1 MKLRQLTLAGYA
13 IGLLVGVGLVLTY
26 GAMEVSSTPRFC
38 GSCHVMEPYYES
50 WVSSS
55 HANIACVDCHIPP
68 GIAAELRKKYEALSM
83 VARYFTGTYGTNPW
97 AEVEDTACLECHE
110 RRLLAGTEVFGDV
123 LFDHR
128 PHLTELRRGKRLRC
142 TSCHSQIVQGSH
154 ITVTATSCILCH
166 FKGEAAGEDASRCTL
181 CHQIPDRVVDA
192 SGLAFDHGDVA
203 RFDMA
208 CEACHSPPR
217 SDAGGVPRERCV
229 TCHNDPVRLA
239 AYGEG
244 ELLHRTHVTDHKV
257 ECTHCHLEIEHVAP
271 RHVEAASSECGA
283 CHGGGHAAA
292 RDLYA
297 GLGGKGVPPMPD
309 VMFRAGVRCE
319 GCHFEDGGGSARKA
333 GAVSCMSCHGP
344 GYLKIY
350 EGWRRSLGE
359 RTTAVRRSLDATS
372 RSIGGSVPA
381 VLEDARANV
390 ELVERGRGI
399 HNLRYSLAL
408 LDAAYSQLNEARSAK
423 GLGRLAPSWPRAAA
437 AGECLECHAGA
448 ELATVEVFGRRFP
461 HRRHAIASGLA
472 CERCHRTHEERA
484 AEGGGALKLGAGSC
498 QACHHGSVGA
508 AGSAPPDCLG
518 CHAGIRDRTFPVE
531 LGEFSH
537 AVHVDDMELEC
548 AACHG
553 AAPAL
558 ARAPESAVCSDCH

>member
-1 MKLRQLTLAGYA
+1 MRLREITLAGYA
-13 IGLLVGVGLVLTY
+13 VGLLAGVGLVATY

-50 WVSSS
+50 WVTSS

-68 GIAAELRKKYEALSM
+68 GITAEFRKKYEALSM

-97 AEVEDTACLECHE
+97 AEVEDSACLECHE
-110 RRLLAGTEVFGDV
+110 RRLLAGSEVFGDV

-166 FKGEAAGEDASRCTL
+166 FKGETARSGASRCTL
-181 CHQIPDRVVDA
+181 CHQIPEGVVDA
-192 SGLAFDHGDVA
+192 GGLAFDHGDVA
-203 RFDMA
+203 RFDMD
-208 CEACHSPPR
+208 CESCHTPPR
-217 SDAGGVPRERCV
+217 PDAGGVPRERCV

-239 AYGEG
+239 AYGDG
-244 ELLHRTHVTDHKV
+244 DLLHKTHVTDHKV

-271 RHVEAASSECGA
+271 RHAEATTSECGA
-283 CHGGGHAAA
+283 CHGGGHTPA

-309 VMFRAGVRCE
+309 AMYRAGVRCE
-319 GCHFEDGGGSARKA
+319 GCHFEDGGGAARKA

-350 EGWRRSLGE
+350 EGWRRSLAE
-359 RTTAVRRSLDATS
+359 RVGGVRRALDATS
-372 RSIGGSVPA
+372 RAVGGAVPA
-381 VLEDARANV
+381 LADARANV

-399 HNLRYSLAL
+399 HNLRFSLAL
-408 LDAAYSQLNEARSAK
+408 LDAAHEQLNEARSGR
-423 GLGRLAPSWPRAAA
+423 GLGRLPAPWRQAAA
-437 AGECLECHAGA
+437 AGDCGECHAGA
-448 ELATVEVFGRRFP
+448 ELATVDAFGRRFP
-461 HRRHAIASGLA
+461 HERHAVTAGLA

-484 AEGGGALKLGAGSC
+484 AAGGEGLKIGAGSC
-498 QACHHGSVGA
+498 QACHHAEGSEASDCA
-508 AGSAPPDCLG
+508 A
-518 CHAGIRDRTFPVE
+518 CHADLGERAFPVE
-531 LGEFSH
+531 LGDFSH
-537 AVHVDDMELEC
+537 AVHVDDMGLDC
-548 AACHG
+548 GDCHG
-553 AAPAL
+553 AAPAF
-558 ARAPESAVCSDCH
+558 ARAPDPAVCSDCH